1 MSEIEHS
8 ENSSQNEVRVMS
20 DIEILLRELIDKVDD
35 LEKKIDRIEKQVTP
49 PKLDVS
55 FDWGDDS
62 CGRFIQTL
70 ESMKGDKKETLY

>member
-1 MSEIEHS
+1 
-8 ENSSQNEVRVMS
+8 MS

-49 PKLDVS
+49 PKFDVS

-70 ESMKGDKKETLY
+70 EPMGDKMKKEK